1 MKHVNG
7 GKNLALNVFL
17 KTLVFAHF
25 LNETL
30 LLFSFRKMTKQ
41 VWFGLFLQ
49 NLIKTFNLTN
59 LLKIHI
65 GGQSFNYVVINYI
78 KNEFNNLNFIIN

>member
-1 MKHVNG
+1 MALI
-7 GKNLALNVFL
+7 NLALNVFL

-65 GGQSFNYVVINYI
+65 GGQSLKANVVINYI